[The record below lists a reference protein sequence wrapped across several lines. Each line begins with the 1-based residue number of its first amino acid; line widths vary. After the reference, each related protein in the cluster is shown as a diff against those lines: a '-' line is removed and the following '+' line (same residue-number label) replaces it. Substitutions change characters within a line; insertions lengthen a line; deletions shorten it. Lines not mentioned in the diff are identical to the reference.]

1 MYSTPSWAWI
11 VFGVVLFTAL
21 FVDLFS
27 HRGERADNHRRA
39 VIWAIIWVSLGLSF
53 CAFIAISISPRM
65 AGDYLAAYLIEESLS
80 IDNLF
85 VFLLIFQSL
94 KIRPEYQRTVLTW
107 GIFGALVFRMIFIFL
122 GTEAIE
128 RWSWV
133 AYVFGAILI
142 WAAYKIFRE
151 NPGEKQENKVV
162 TWLSK
167 RLPLTPEVHGHHF
180 FVMKE
185 GRRVGTPLLLAVL
198 GLETTDIMFAI
209 DSVPAA
215 FSVSTDKFVVYSSN
229 AFAILGL
236 RSIYIVLA
244 KSISE
249 LEYLHYGLAAVLAF
263 AGIKL
268 IAAQWH
274 FHVPAVYSIAFIIL
288 CIGGA
293 VLASLRA
300 RKKRGGPKTAASKD
314 VGAERPKDVGEKQPA
329 RG

>member
-1 MYSTPSWAWI
+1 MEQTPSWAWI
-11 VFGVVLFTAL
+11 VFGVVLFSAL

-27 HRGERADNHRRA
+27 HRGDRADNHRRA
-39 VIWAIIWVSLGLSF
+39 MIWAGIWISLGLSF
-53 CAFIAISISPRM
+53 CAFIALAISPTK

-85 VFLLIFQSL
+85 VFLIIFQSL
-94 KIRPEYQRTVLTW
+94 KIAPDYQRTVLTW

-128 RWSWV
+128 RWHWV

-142 WAAYKIFRE
+142 LAAIKIFRQA
-151 NPGEKQENKVV
+151 PGEHEENKMV

-167 RLPLTPEVHGHHF
+167 RLPLTPRVHGHHF
-180 FVMKE
+180 FVHE
-185 GRRVGTPLLLAVL
+185 GGKRVGTPLLLAVL
-198 GLETTDIMFAI
+198 GLEMTDIMFAI

-236 RSIYIVLA
+236 RSLYIVLA

-249 LEYLHYGLAAVLAF
+249 LEYLHYGLAAVLGF
-263 AGIKL
+263 AGVKL
-268 IAAQWH
+268 IATNWD
-274 FHVPAVYSIAFIIL
+274 FHVPAPYSIGFIVL

-293 VLASLRA
+293 VWASLRK
-300 RKKRGGPKTAASKD
+300 RKKDRRQPTPSAP
-314 VGAERPKDVGEKQPA
+314 ERPKDLSKDVAEKQPA
-329 RG
+329 RS